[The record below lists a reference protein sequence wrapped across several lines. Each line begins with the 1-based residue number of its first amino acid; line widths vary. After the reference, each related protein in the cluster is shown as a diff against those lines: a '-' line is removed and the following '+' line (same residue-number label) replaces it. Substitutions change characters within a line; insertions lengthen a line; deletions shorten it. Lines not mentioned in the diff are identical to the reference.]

1 MFDPFGDYES
11 EGYLRNKLKEKD
23 LRVIK
28 RIEHDFFEANI
39 EEALNFINKIHG
51 NIIYKD
57 FLKVHGILFSDIYP
71 WAGKDRLEVIP
82 GKAISKGDILFARPE
97 DTKLA
102 IDQGLRLAQDS
113 KKMKSKLGEV
123 MGLFAYGHPFLDG
136 NGRTMLVIY
145 SELCRRSGFSI
156 AWNESNK
163 NDYLN
168 ALTDEIEKPGKG
180 ILDDYLLAFKYKAIN
195 LKQLRA
201 VLTNIEGLDGLDE
214 RNQLDGDFS
223 NPNVANKYDEFSEKR
238 DYRIT
243 YGKN

>member
-123 MGLFAYGHPFLDG
+123 MGFSHTDIRFLMVMEG
-136 NGRTMLVIY
+136 INWMVTSVILMLQRNIM
-145 SELCRRSGFSI
+145 SFQ
-156 AWNESNK
+156 K
-163 NDYLN
+163 
-168 ALTDEIEKPGKG
+168 KG
-180 ILDDYLLAFKYKAIN
+180 IT
-195 LKQLRA
+195 R
-201 VLTNIEGLDGLDE
+201 
-214 RNQLDGDFS
+214 
-223 NPNVANKYDEFSEKR
+223 
-238 DYRIT
+238 
-243 YGKN
+243 